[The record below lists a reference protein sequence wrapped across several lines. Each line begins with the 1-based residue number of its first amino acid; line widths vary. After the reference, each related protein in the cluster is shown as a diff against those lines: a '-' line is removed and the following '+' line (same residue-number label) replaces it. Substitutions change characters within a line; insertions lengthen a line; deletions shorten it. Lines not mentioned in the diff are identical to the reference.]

1 MIRVGLVDADTSHCI
16 AFAQRLNHMDVPEAE
31 QVAGARVV
39 AAWPGDSEMMPD
51 RIPDYAAQMR
61 GYGIEIV
68 ENSADLLD
76 KIDAVMVVT
85 QQGARHLERARPF
98 LERGMP
104 TFIDK
109 PFAATPAQ
117 AEAIIALARRHG
129 APLMGC
135 SALRYDPTMQ
145 EALRRQ
151 DEWGSILSADVYVPA
166 GLHPGNPGLLHYGIH
181 GVEILF
187 TLLGAGCASVSSL
200 RSEKGEVAVG
210 LWDDG
215 RSGAV
220 RGLRAEKYAFGFTA
234 HYEQGHFS
242 ASIEGA
248 AFYREMLKVVV
259 GMFKTRIEPF
269 DPGIER
275 DIIAFISAA
284 GESQAQNG
292 AGVAVQVHGEKVTK

>member
-1 MIRVGLVDADTSHCI
+1 MIRVGLVDADTSHCV
-16 AFAQRLNHMDVPEAE
+16 AFAQRLNHVGVPQSEW
-31 QVAGARVV
+31 VTGAKVV
-39 AAWPGDSEMMPD
+39 AAWPGDSEMMPE
-51 RIPDYAAQMR
+51 RIPEYEAQMR

-68 ENSADLLD
+68 GSSEELID

-117 AEAIIALARRHG
+117 ASEIIALSRAHR

-135 SALRYDPTMQ
+135 SALRYDPTIV

-151 DEWGSILSADVYVPA
+151 DEWGPILSADVYVPA
-166 GLHPGNPGLLHYGIH
+166 ALHAGNPGMLHYAIH
-181 GVEILF
+181 GVEMLF
-187 TLLGAGCASVSSL
+187 TLLGEGCATVSSL
-200 RSEKGEVAVG
+200 GSEKGEVAVG
-210 LWDDG
+210 LWKDG
-215 RSGAV
+215 RTGAV
-220 RGLRAEKYAFGFTA
+220 RGLRAEKYAFGFAA
-234 HYEQGHFS
+234 HYEKGHFAGS
-242 ASIEGA
+242 VEGA

-259 GMFKTRIEPF
+259 EMFKTGQEPF
-269 DPGIER
+269 DPIIQR

-284 GESQAQNG
+284 SESQEKNG
-292 AGVAVQVHGEKVTK
+292 AGVAI